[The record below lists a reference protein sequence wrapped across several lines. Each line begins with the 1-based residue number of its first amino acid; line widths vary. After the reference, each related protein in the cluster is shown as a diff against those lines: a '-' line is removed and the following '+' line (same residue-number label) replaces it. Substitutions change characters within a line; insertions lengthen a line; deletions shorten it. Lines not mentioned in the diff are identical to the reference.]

1 MKTQSTRKNI
11 FFTLTL
17 IVFAQLASLQ
27 SFAADVPAKNE
38 VPAKTTIKSVRVT
51 YSYLLYPVDDHGMT
65 IYQAILGGHVDFEG
79 IPQVN
84 VTVKIGGQ
92 VYTSPT
98 DPKGNFSFLVYTNS
112 SGRFEVG
119 AWTPNSD
126 AYITSGSHG
135 FSKIDKNKSI

>member
-1 MKTQSTRKNI
+1 MKTQGTRKNI

-27 SFAADVPAKNE
+27 SFAADI
-38 VPAKTTIKSVRVT
+38 PAKTIIHSVKVK
-51 YSYLLYPVDDHGMT
+51 YSYILAPVDSQGMT

-79 IPQVN
+79 TPEVN

-98 DPKGNFSFLVYTNS
+98 DPKGNFSFLVYTNNA
-112 SGRFEVG
+112 GRFEVG
-119 AWTPNSD
+119 AWTPSSD
-126 AYITSGSHG
+126 AYVSSGSQEIKQIH
-135 FSKIDKNKSI
+135 

>member
-1 MKTQSTRKNI
+1 MKTQSTRKK
-11 FFTLTL
+11 FFSILTF

-27 SFAADVPAKNE
+27 SFAADVPAKT
-38 VPAKTTIKSVRVT
+38 VIHSVKVT

-79 IPQVN
+79 TPEVN

-98 DPKGNFSFLVYTNS
+98 DPKGNFSFFVYTNS

-119 AWTPNSD
+119 AWTPHSD
-126 AYITSGSHG
+126 AYVSSGSHEL
-135 FSKIDKNKSI
+135 KRLK